1 MAGLSLSGLG
11 DHTASEIL
19 LPGPGHLLLEVERA
33 DLKRGSVILLGT
45 AVHLEAHSL
54 AALSG
59 QGNMSLCGGAEV
71 RSDPR
76 PKDLERGGCDSLVDL
91 WE

>member
-19 LPGPGHLLLEVERA
+19 LPGPGYLLLEVERA

-59 QGNMSLCGGAEV
+59 QETCPCVVELKCGVTPG
-71 RSDPR
+71 PR
-76 PKDLERGGCDSLVDL
+76 IWKEGGVTP
-91 WE
+91 